1 MLAQLRLNIH
11 KVRPGDRRHRK
22 SGVRGHRHRQESFH
36 PQGIASS
43 SDRRGIHL
51 FRLQYLTAHGTDD
64 GQSKAN
70 FLMALTKLNYAL
82 E

>member
-1 MLAQLRLNIH
+1 VASRERVNQTI
-11 KVRPGDRRHRK
+11 RPYRRVE
-22 SGVRGHRHRQESFH
+22 SGEGPE
-36 PQGIASS
+36 IASARPLS
-43 SDRRGIHL
+43 
-51 FRLQYLTAHGTDD
+51 AHGTDD